1 MFWTLGLLLFGRRAL
16 PGRAHHPSL
25 FRGMFR
31 VARWMGGEVFPERF
45 LGRGGEVGF
54 HKNMHWGGEAFYVKS
69 AALKRLSRNA
79 MAPM

>member
-1 MFWTLGLLLFGRRAL
+1 
-16 PGRAHHPSL
+16 
-25 FRGMFR
+25 
-31 VARWMGGEVFPERF
+31 MGGEVFPERF